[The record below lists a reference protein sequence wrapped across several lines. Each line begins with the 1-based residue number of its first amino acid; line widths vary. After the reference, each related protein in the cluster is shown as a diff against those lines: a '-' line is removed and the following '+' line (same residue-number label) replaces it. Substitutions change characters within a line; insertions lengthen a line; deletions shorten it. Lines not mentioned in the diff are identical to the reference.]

1 LHLRAL
7 QDFKDFYGNQ
17 RKAGEEWL
25 VDKSVKDVHILDA
38 HEELIEENKI
48 IVLSR
53 NQYCIIHNPVDKKG
67 KPQYGLQDI
76 RKGEAK
82 FFLQPGERMIDGI
95 RNIMVIH
102 EEEALLLRAKVPY
115 FDKRTNK

>member
-1 LHLRAL
+1 
-7 QDFKDFYGNQ
+7 
-17 RKAGEEWL
+17 
-25 VDKSVKDVHILDA
+25 
-38 HEELIEENKI
+38 
-48 IVLSR
+48 
-53 NQYCIIHNPVDKKG
+53 VDKKG

-82 FFLQPGERMIDGI
+82 FFLQPGERMVDGI

-115 FDKRTNK
+115 FDKRTNKQYKAG